1 MDSRGE
7 TWGMLESLRDFLA
20 LLGSTAALQATY
32 VFTCGSACRRHYTEQ
47 TDYDSGP

>member
-20 LLGSTAALQATY
+20 LSGSTALQATY
-32 VFTCGSACRRHYTEQ
+32 VFTCGSARRRHYTEQ